1 MSVTDIRSVY
11 TRLPTSTPLS
21 VYNQTIEQPSYK
33 AEKGA
38 DGECVYEVNSNTKR
52 KGGQLDILLQ
62 CYRFAIY
69 KSMVGNR

>member
-33 AEKGA
+33 EEKGPTVS
-38 DGECVYEVNSNTKR
+38 GYEVNSNTKR
-52 KGGQLDILLQ
+52 KGGQLDILLHTPPIRK
-62 CYRFAIY
+62 YTSDI
-69 KSMVGNR
+69 